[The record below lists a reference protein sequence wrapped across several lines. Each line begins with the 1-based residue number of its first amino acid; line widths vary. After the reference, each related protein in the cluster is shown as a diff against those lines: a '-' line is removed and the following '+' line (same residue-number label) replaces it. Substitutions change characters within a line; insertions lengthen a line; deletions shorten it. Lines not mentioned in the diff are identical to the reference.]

1 MTEKK
6 INSFPNYKV
15 QLKDD
20 DGSNFDIH
28 FAALFSEKQDAIP
41 VVLLHGWPGSCSATL
56 SL

>member
-1 MTEKK
+1 VTEKK